1 MKQEIT
7 YALVTRLTRELKDEK
22 NRPEKEYE
30 IWDTKEDGFVLRVRP
45 SGKMVY
51 AMFYARGKKLTI
63 GATDQIDVTQARAK
77 AKEIRTQHEEAKRG
91 EGEGPDAKRK
101 RVKADTYLYFLNNT
115 YKDWLEV
122 SLVHGE
128 YAYTTLLKAFPE
140 FHQLPLNKIGKPE
153 IEKWRTTRLKQGLS
167 KSTINRQ
174 LSDLKACLHR
184 ANDIW
189 ELAIDHS
196 IDKVK
201 PFALDNNKKIRYLT
215 ADEERRLHQALDA
228 REEDLRS
235 GKTAYALRKRGS
247 FSYTSA
253 EDLKHRTFVDHLKPA
268 VLLSLHTGL
277 RQGELLNLTWDYVD
291 FDRSILTV
299 EGKTA
304 KSGKTRHIPLS
315 EEALWLLRTWKQE
328 QTVKSVRRIVFPAVD
343 GEPMSEI
350 GKSWERLLKRAKI
363 QNFRW
368 HDLRHDF
375 ASKLVMSGVDLNT
388 VRELMGHA
396 DIKMTLVYAH
406 LAPEHKA
413 AAVAKLNAVRIQ
425 AI

>member
-1 MKQEIT
+1 MKNAVST
-7 YALVTRLTRELKDEK
+7 KLSTR
-22 NRPEKEYE
+22 
-30 IWDTKEDGFVLRVRP
+30 
-45 SGKMVY
+45 
-51 AMFYARGKKLTI
+51 A
-63 GATDQIDVTQARAK
+63 
-77 AKEIRTQHEEAKRG
+77 
-91 EGEGPDAKRK
+91 
-101 RVKADTYLYFLNNT
+101 
-115 YKDWLEV
+115 
-122 SLVHGE
+122 
-128 YAYTTLLKAFPE
+128 
-140 FHQLPLNKIGKPE
+140 
-153 IEKWRTTRLKQGLS
+153 
-167 KSTINRQ
+167 
-174 LSDLKACLHR
+174 
-184 ANDIW
+184 
-189 ELAIDHS
+189 
-196 IDKVK
+196 
-201 PFALDNNKKIRYLT
+201 
-215 ADEERRLHQALDA
+215 
-228 REEDLRS
+228 
-235 GKTAYALRKRGS
+235 KRGS